1 MIEDLVWK
9 PRRKLRLSKAH
20 LGVILATA
28 LAGITCG
35 ATFLFALF
43 RQFSLVEVAA
53 SLATGAE
60 VLFLSSSIGD
70 LLLDKPAPDRERF
83 LSYLGLA
90 AAIVP
95 CFLVMA
101 FPSGAA

>member
-28 LAGITCG
+28 LAEITWG

-43 RQFSLVEVAA
+43 RQFGLVEVAA

-70 LLLDKPAPDRERF
+70 LLLDKPAPDRGRF

-95 CFLVMA
+95 YFLVMA